1 MNESKKDLKLNAYI
15 IAGVTIVLSAGFC
28 LGAAF
33 GVNYG
38 YKKGITVGESS
49 AILETLANA
58 GMNMIK

>member
-15 IAGVTIVLSAGFC
+15 IAGVTMVLGAGFC
-28 LGAAF
+28 LGAAL

-58 GMNMIK
+58 GMNAIK